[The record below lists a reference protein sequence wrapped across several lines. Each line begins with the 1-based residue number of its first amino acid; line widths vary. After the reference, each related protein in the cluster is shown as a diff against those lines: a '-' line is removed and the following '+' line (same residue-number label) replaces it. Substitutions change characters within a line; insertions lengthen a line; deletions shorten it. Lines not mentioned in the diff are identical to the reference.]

1 MVLLNSQIT
10 DQVEKSEMS
19 ETSEKVFPT
28 FSLPTFRFWSN
39 TQNRKLRRRK
49 LGKKFPRFSIFLFLD
64 YLIKCPRFK
73 FID

>member
-10 DQVEKSEMS
+10 GQVEKSERS

-49 LGKKFPRFSIFLFLD
+49 LGKNF
-64 YLIKCPRFK
+64 
-73 FID
+73 